1 MFSRVEWPMPF
12 LDSLTLRMDPLRSRE
27 TTVTITSQHGVHIP
41 EPFNICENDCENVK
55 SLKDFKAGLLS
66 HRTATLYKSGYD
78 PTRIIRLKRRHVNT
92 VRTHVDTQGPGCKT
106 KNM

>member
-55 SLKDFKAGLLS
+55 
-66 HRTATLYKSGYD
+66 
-78 PTRIIRLKRRHVNT
+78 
-92 VRTHVDTQGPGCKT
+92 
-106 KNM
+106 